1 MKSTLKV
8 RPTNVRKAL
17 LHISMANI
25 LGVML
30 SLPVCAE
37 SITLEAL
44 QKAVAEGQTSLSMRY
59 RYEGV
64 EQDGIEKDANA
75 STLRTRLSWKSASLN
90 GFFTKIEVDN
100 VSAIGNENYNSTAN
114 GKSQYPVV
122 ADPTDTDLNQAYIGY
137 KQGNVLFTLGR
148 QRIVHNDQRFV
159 GGVAWRQN
167 EQTFDG
173 YRVQYHGQQNLSMD
187 YSYIYNVNRIFGPNG
202 NNADLAGKL
211 HLFNSQYKLSET
223 HSLSGYVYNM
233 DFDTALALSNRTV
246 GLAYDGKVSGL
257 KIHAAYATQSDAGD
271 NPTRYST
278 DYQTLELGYSFS
290 KIHFAAGYES
300 LGSDNGKGFIT
311 PLATLHKFQGFADK
325 FLATPANGIDDIY
338 IKASGKLGKLG
349 LTAIWHDLKSAKKN
363 VDYGTELNLVAS
375 YPLANKLGLLVK
387 YASYDADELA
397 TDTSKLWAMLN
408 LTF

>member
-1 MKSTLKV
+1 MKSTQKASLTKY
-8 RPTNVRKAL
+8 TKAL
-17 LHISMANI
+17 LTVSLANI
-25 LGVML
+25 LGVMV
-30 SLPVCAE
+30 SLPVYAD
-37 SITLEAL
+37 SVTLDAV
-44 QKAVAEGQTSLSMRY
+44 QKAVTEGKTSLSMRY

-64 EQDGIEKDANA
+64 DQDGIEKDANA
-75 STLRTRLSWKSASLN
+75 STLRTRLTWKSANLN
-90 GFFTKIEVDN
+90 GFFANIEVDN

-114 GKSQYPVV
+114 AKSQYPVV
-122 ADPTDTDLNQAYIGY
+122 ADPTGTDLNQAYIGY

-187 YSYIYNVNRIFGPNG
+187 YSYIFNVNRIFGPTG
-202 NNADLAGKL
+202 NNADLTGKL

-223 HSLSGYVYNM
+223 HTLSGYVYSM
-233 DFDTALALSNRTV
+233 DFDSALVLSNRTV

-271 NPTRYST
+271 NPIRYST

-290 KIHFAAGYES
+290 KIHLAAGYES

-338 IKASGKLGKLG
+338 IKATGKLGNLG
-349 LTAIWHDLKSAKKN
+349 LTAVWHDLSSAKN
-363 VDYGTELNLVAS
+363 SIDYGTELNLVAN
-375 YPLANKLGLLVK
+375 YPLANKLGLMVK
-387 YASYDADELA
+387 YAHYDADELA
-397 TDTSKLWAMLN
+397 TDTNKLWAMLN
-408 LTF
+408 LSF